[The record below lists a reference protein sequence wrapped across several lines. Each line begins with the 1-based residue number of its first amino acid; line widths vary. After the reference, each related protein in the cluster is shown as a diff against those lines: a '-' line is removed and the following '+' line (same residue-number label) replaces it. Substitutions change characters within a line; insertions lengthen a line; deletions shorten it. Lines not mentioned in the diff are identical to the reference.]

1 MYRAQPPPR
10 KYEEYAYVLDFN
22 SRGKSSTVRGREGII
37 VTAIGEDR
45 LTLLEVL
52 GIPNSTFEI
61 GEKIYIGK
69 DGRTKVLSVLGK
81 MEYDKI
87 SSSAQSELQTV
98 VQTIVTAIGE
108 DRLTLLEILGIP
120 NTTFE
125 IGEKIYIG
133 KDGRTKVLSV
143 LGKMEYDK
151 ISSSAQSELPTV
163 VQTIVTANESK
174 FVEYLNNARPLTP
187 RIHALELI
195 PGIGKTYMK
204 TMLEEREKKKFESYQ
219 DLQDRVGF
227 KDPVKH
233 ISERIM
239 DEITGESRMNLF
251 VKR

>member
-22 SRGKSSTVRGREGII
+22 PRGKSSTVRGREGII

-45 LTLLEVL
+45 LTILEIL
-52 GIPNSTFEI
+52 GVPNSTFEV

-69 DGRTKVLSVLGK
+69 EGRTKVMSVLGK
-81 MEYDKI
+81 MDFDNI
-87 SSSAQSELQTV
+87 SSSAQSELDSV
-98 VQTIVTAIGE
+98 VEKIVT
-108 DRLTLLEILGIP
+108 
-120 NTTFE
+120 
-125 IGEKIYIG
+125 
-133 KDGRTKVLSV
+133 V
-143 LGKMEYDK
+143 
-151 ISSSAQSELPTV
+151 
-163 VQTIVTANESK
+163 NEAK

-204 TMLEEREKKKFESYQ
+204 TMLEEREKKKFESYE
-219 DLQDRVGF
+219 DLQERVGF
-227 KDPVKH
+227 KEPIKH

-239 DEITGESRMNLF
+239 DEITGQSRMNLF